1 MMSING
7 LGRTGFIVDAIINCV
22 DSLTAAIIAGL
33 LQGLLEWLPVS
44 SEGNMVILLTQ
55 MFGYGVEET
64 LNTSIFLHLGTG
76 LAALVYFREPVLSI
90 LLMKTPEDK
99 DMFYRLLVMTG
110 LTGLV
115 GFPIFMFLNVS
126 ASIGEALLALTGI
139 ALIITGLL
147 QRQASKS
154 SMAGSELSWPL
165 TRLLGVAQGLA
176 IIPGLSRSGLT
187 TSIMLFKDFD
197 GEEAFRVSFLMSIPA
212 SFAAAFGLMLVK
224 GFQPDAYSGLAA
236 LIAAVVGYLTIGRLL
251 ALAREMSFWK
261 ICVGL
266 GALSILAWL
275 PNLAF

>member
-1 MMSING
+1 M
-7 LGRTGFIVDAIINCV
+7 
-22 DSLTAAIIAGL
+22 DSLIASIAAGF

-64 LNTSIFLHLGTG
+64 LNTSIFLHIGTG
-76 LAALVYFREPVLSI
+76 IAALVYFKEPVLSI
-90 LLMKTPEDK
+90 LLMRTPEDK

-110 LTGLV
+110 LTGLI

-139 ALIITGLL
+139 ALILTGLL

-154 SMAGSELSWPL
+154 SKDGSELSWPL
-165 TRLLGVAQGLA
+165 TILLGVAQGLS

-187 TSIMLFKDFD
+187 TSIMLFKNFD
-197 GEEAFRVSFLMSIPA
+197 GEDAFRVSFLMSIPA
-212 SFAAAFGLMLVK
+212 SFAAALGLMLVN

-236 LIAAVVGYLTIGRLL
+236 LVAALVGYLTIGRLL
-251 ALAREMSFWK
+251 ALARDMSFWK

>member
-1 MMSING
+1 
-7 LGRTGFIVDAIINCV
+7 V

-90 LLMKTPEDK
+90 LLMKTPEDR

-115 GFPIFMFLNVS
+115 GFPIFMFFNVS
-126 ASIGEALLALTGI
+126 ASIGETLLALTGI
-139 ALIITGLL
+139 ALILTGLL
-147 QRQASKS
+147 QRRTSKS
-154 SMAGSELSWPL
+154 SRVGAELSWPL
-165 TRLLGVAQGLA
+165 TILLGVAQGFA

-251 ALAREMSFWK
+251 ALTKEVSFWK

-266 GALSILAWL
+266 GALAILAWL

>member
-1 MMSING
+1 M
-7 LGRTGFIVDAIINCV
+7 
-22 DSLTAAIIAGL
+22 DSLTASIVSGL

-55 MFGYGVEET
+55 LFGYGVEET

-76 LAALVYFREPVLSI
+76 LAALIYFREPVQNI
-90 LLMKTPEDK
+90 LLMKTPEDR
-99 DMFYRLLVMTG
+99 DMFYRLFVMTG

-115 GFPIFMFLNVS
+115 GFPIFMFLNIS
-126 ASIGEALLALTGI
+126 ASLGEALLALTGF
-139 ALIITGLL
+139 ALIVTGLL

-154 SMAGSELSWPL
+154 TNEGSELSWPL
-165 TRLLGVAQGLA
+165 TILLGVAQGLA
-176 IIPGLSRSGLT
+176 IIPGLSRSGIT
-187 TSIMLFKDFD
+187 TSIMLFKNFD

-212 SFAAAFGLMLVK
+212 SFAAALGLMLVK

-251 ALAREMSFWK
+251 ALARKVSFWK

>member
-1 MMSING
+1 MDSI
-7 LGRTGFIVDAIINCV
+7 TASIV
-22 DSLTAAIIAGL
+22 AGL

-55 MFGYGVEET
+55 LFGYGVEET

-76 LAALVYFREPVLSI
+76 MAALIYFREPVLNI

-126 ASIGEALLALTGI
+126 ASIGETLLALTGI
-139 ALIITGLL
+139 ALILTGLI
-147 QRQASKS
+147 QREASKS
-154 SMAGSELSWPL
+154 KKDGSELSWPI
-165 TRLLGVAQGLA
+165 TILLGVAQGLA

-187 TSIMLFKDFD
+187 TSIMLFKNFD
-197 GEEAFRVSFLMSIPA
+197 GENAFRVSFLMSIPA
-212 SFAAAFGLMLVK
+212 SFAAALGLFLVK

-236 LIAAVVGYLTIGRLL
+236 IVAALTGYLTIGRLL

>member
-1 MMSING
+1 MDSI
-7 LGRTGFIVDAIINCV
+7 
-22 DSLTAAIIAGL
+22 TASIIAGL

-55 MFGYGVEET
+55 LFSYGAEET
-64 LNTSIFLHLGTG
+64 LNTSIFLHIGTG
-76 LAALVYFREPVLSI
+76 LAALIYFREQVLSI
-90 LLMKTPEDK
+90 LLMKIPEDR

-126 ASIGEALLALTGI
+126 ASIGETLIALTGV
-139 ALIITGLL
+139 ALILTGLL

-154 SMAGSELSWPL
+154 SKEGSELSWPL
-165 TRLLGVAQGLA
+165 TILLGVTQGFA

-187 TSIMLFKDFD
+187 TSIMLFKNFD
-197 GEEAFRVSFLMSIPA
+197 GEEAFRISFLMSIPA
-212 SFAAAFGLMLVK
+212 SFAAALGLIFVN

-236 LIAAVVGYLTIGRLL
+236 LVAVIVGYFTIGRLL
-251 ALAREMSFWK
+251 ALAQKMSFWK

-266 GALSILAWL
+266 GTLAILVWL
-275 PNLAF
+275 PNLTS

>member
-1 MMSING
+1 
-7 LGRTGFIVDAIINCV
+7 
-22 DSLTAAIIAGL
+22 
-33 LQGLLEWLPVS
+33 
-44 SEGNMVILLTQ
+44 MVILLTQ
-55 MFGYGVEET
+55 LFGYGVEET

-76 LAALVYFREPVLSI
+76 MAALIYFREPVLNI

-126 ASIGEALLALTGI
+126 ASIGETLLALTGI
-139 ALIITGLL
+139 ALILTGLI
-147 QRQASKS
+147 QREASKS
-154 SMAGSELSWPL
+154 KKDGSELSWPI
-165 TRLLGVAQGLA
+165 TILLGVAQGLA

-187 TSIMLFKDFD
+187 TSIMLFKNFD
-197 GEEAFRVSFLMSIPA
+197 GENAFRVSFLMSIPA
-212 SFAAAFGLMLVK
+212 SFAAALGLFLVK

-236 LIAAVVGYLTIGRLL
+236 IVAALTGYLTIGRLL